1 MSLITISLIV
11 KNQTKFEKGLQ
22 IVKKK
27 IVLKKKNCILA
38 KVAKKIFFKIF
49 VVTVN
54 STATGGEGWV
64 SILITAKRAGDL

>member
-1 MSLITISLIV
+1 MSLITITLIV

-22 IVKKK
+22 IVKK

-38 KVAKKIFFKIF
+38 EVVRKIFFKIF
-49 VVTVN
+49 VITVN

-64 SILITAKRAGDL
+64 SILTTAKRAEDL